1 MNGQPLRIAYFGTPE
16 FAVPSLARLINSPHR
31 VVALVSQPDRP
42 KGRGHRVQITPTK
55 AVALER
61 RVPVLQPER
70 MKDPG
75 FLEQLAAFS
84 PDLGVVAAYGR
95 ILPESVLSV
104 PRLGMINVHGSI
116 LPAYRGAA
124 PVHRAVM
131 AGERET
137 GVTIMRV
144 VKALDA
150 GPTFAMRRRSIG
162 VNETST
168 EVEAA
173 LAELGAEL
181 LLDVVELIASG
192 RAGETPQDEARATYA
207 PKLTKDE
214 GRIDWGLSAR
224 VIHNLVRGL
233 QPWPLAATRLGDQR
247 LLIHRTEV
255 AKSPPEQE
263 KVPATFSEK
272 VPGTEGGGGSQAP
285 PGSIVAAGSEGVL
298 VRCGD
303 GNLLRIIEIQPE
315 GRRVMS
321 VRDFLAGHAVHVG
334 TRLGGA

>member
-1 MNGQPLRIAYFGTPE
+1 VVSGQPLRIAYFGTPE
-16 FAVPSLARLINSPHR
+16 FAVPGLARLINSTHP

-42 KGRGHRVQITPTK
+42 KGRGHRVQITATK

-144 VKALDA
+144 VKELDA
-150 GPTFAMRRRSIG
+150 GPTFAMSRRSIG

-168 EVEAA
+168 EVETA

-181 LLDVVELIASG
+181 LLEVVDLIASG
-192 RAGETPQDEARATYA
+192 RAVETPQDEALATYA

-214 GRIDWGLSAR
+214 GRIDWGLPAP

-233 QPWPLAATRLGDQR
+233 QPWPLAATRLGDKR
-247 LLIHRTEV
+247 LLIHRTEL
-255 AKSPPEQE
+255 E

-272 VPGTEGGGGSQAP
+272 VPGTEPGGGSHAS
-285 PGSIVAAGSEGVL
+285 PGTIVAVESEGVL

-303 GNLLRIIEIQPE
+303 GNLLRVLEIQPE

-321 VRDFLAGHAVHVG
+321 VRDFLAGHAVPVG
-334 TRLGGA
+334 TRLKKA